1 MKNKLLITILLI
13 AFQFGFS
20 QESKYDEN
28 LAKSLNADD
37 YGMKQYV
44 FCILKTGSNTTATP
58 EERTTYF
65 KGHMENIQRLAK
77 EGKLAIAGP
86 FGKNDKNY
94 RGVFVFNVST
104 VEEAKT
110 LIDTDPAVVAK
121 IFEYELTPWYC
132 SAALMKVN
140 EIHET
145 IAKTKF

>member
-58 EERTTYF
+58 EELTTYF

>member
-1 MKNKLLITILLI
+1 MKNKLLIIVFL
-13 AFQFGFS
+13 AVFQFGFS
-20 QESKYDEN
+20 QESNYDEN

-58 EERTTYF
+58 EERNNYF

-86 FGKNDKNY
+86 FMKNDKNY
-94 RGVFVFNVST
+94 RGIFVFNVAT
-104 VEEAKT
+104 VEEAKA
-110 LIDTDPAVVAK
+110 LVESDPAVVAK